1 MAITQSR
8 MLALITI
15 ADDFKTQLIS
25 TNRTALDLIAQL
37 PPQPSREDL
46 LSTIHAL
53 QYLHTQIT
61 INPSALETL
70 LTERAHFKLN
80 SQRNT
85 RQMLRARQ
93 KRGQDLERPTPKQ
106 TAPQSM
112 TLKKSNADSFYGKP
126 AQTYSGAAAQYN
138 KVQPLSDAELAAT
151 GYDEQLT
158 SIKIEA
164 NREAAKYNMK
174 EPYPDPYNNDE
185 LLHPE
190 DARRHGLEIDDSLF

>member
-8 MLALITI
+8 MLALISI
-15 ADDFKTQLIS
+15 AEDFKTQLIS
-25 TNRTALDLIAQL
+25 TNRTALDLINQL
-37 PPQPSREDL
+37 SSQPTREEL

-53 QYLHTQIT
+53 QYLHTNIT
-61 INPSALETL
+61 ISPSALETL

-112 TLKKSNADSFYGKP
+112 TLKKSNADTFYDKP
-126 AQTYSGAAAQYN
+126 AQTYTGAAAQYN
-138 KVQPLSDAELAAT
+138 KVQVLTDAQLAAT

-158 SIKIEA
+158 NIKIEA
-164 NREAAKYNMK
+164 NREAAKFNMLA
-174 EPYPDPYNNDE
+174 PYPDPYNNDE
-185 LLHPE
+185 PLRPE
-190 DARRHGLEIDDSLF
+190 DAHRHGLPIDDSLF

>member
-8 MLALITI
+8 MLALINI

-25 TNRTALDLIAQL
+25 TNKTALDLINQL
-37 PPQPSREDL
+37 SPQPSREEL
-46 LSTIHAL
+46 LTTIHAL
-53 QYLHTQIT
+53 QYLHTHIT
-61 INPSALETL
+61 ISPTALETL
-70 LTERAHFKLN
+70 ITERAHFKLN

-93 KRGQDLERPTPKQ
+93 KRGLDLERPTPKQ

-112 TLKKSNADSFYGKP
+112 TLKKSNADSFYDKP

-138 KVQPLSDAELAAT
+138 KVQVLSDEQLAAT
-151 GYDEQLT
+151 GYDEQIT

-164 NREAAKYNMK
+164 NREAVKYNMK

-185 LLHPE
+185 PLRAE
-190 DARRHGLEIDDSLF
+190 DAHRHGLETDDSLF